1 MFYGWWIVASVFTA
15 QLFMVGFY
23 TYGYPLI
30 IVPVKEDF
38 GASDKQVNLIMTFGT
53 IVGLV
58 APPLIGPLVDRWSAR
73 GLMLLGTLFLIT
85 ALGTLSVTQDIYQ
98 FVAAFALLV
107 GAANVLLG
115 PMTGST
121 VVSRWFTTSRGRA
134 LGIAATGT
142 SIGGIALPRL
152 IDAALTDWGWRS
164 TLQALAIAVLLF
176 VLPWMLLV
184 LRDHPADKGLEP
196 EGAAAPSPEE
206 ATRAAGAEGWTTG
219 EVLASR
225 SFWLI
230 GCCLG
235 LLFMSYTAVLSN
247 LGLYVTGLGVEI
259 SAVTTLV
266 TSIALCGLIGKIVF
280 GYAADRIGLKVGL
293 WIALALA
300 GGGIGLLSL
309 EPGYP
314 FMVLAA
320 VLMGLA
326 AGGMLPVW
334 GAMVAAA
341 FGTVSYGRVMG
352 LMMPVISL
360 LVMPGFMVAGASSD
374 ATGSFSLAW
383 QIFVGLIAFAALLLL
398 ALRLPAESDTG
409 PIAEEA

>member
-1 MFYGWWIVASVFTA
+1 MFYGWWIVGSVFIV

-30 IVPVKEDF
+30 IVPVKEEF
-38 GASDKQVNLIMTFGT
+38 GASDKQVNLIMTVGT
-53 IVGLV
+53 VVGLV

-73 GLMLLGTLFLIT
+73 GLMI
-85 ALGTLSVTQDIYQ
+85 LGTLSLIVALLTLSLTQGIHQ
-98 FVAAFALLV
+98 FILAFALLI
-107 GAANVLLG
+107 GGANVLLG
-115 PMTGST
+115 PMTVST

-134 LGIAATGT
+134 LGIASTGT

-152 IDAALTDWGWRS
+152 IDAALEAWGWRS
-164 TLQALAIAVLLF
+164 TMQALAATVALV
-176 VLPWMLLV
+176 VLPCVIFV

-196 EGAAAPSPEE
+196 EGLAA
-206 ATRAAGAEGWTTG
+206 TG
-219 EVLASR
+219 EGGAPPLDKAWETGEILGSR

-247 LGLYVTGLGVEI
+247 LGLFVTGLGIDV
-259 SAVTTLV
+259 SSVTTLV
-266 TSIALCGLIGKIVF
+266 TLIALCGLIGKIVF
-280 GYAADRIGLKVGL
+280 GYAADRIGLRMGL

-300 GGGIGLLSL
+300 GSGIGLLSF
-309 EPGYP
+309 EPGYSW
-314 FMVLAA
+314 MIVAS

-334 GAMVAAA
+334 GAMVAVV

-352 LMMPVISL
+352 LLMPVVGL
-360 LVMPGFMVAGASSD
+360 LVMPGFMIAGASSD

-383 QIFVGLIAFAALLLL
+383 RIFVGLIALSAVLLLG
-398 ALRLPAESDTG
+398 LRLPQESGRDR
-409 PIAEEA
+409 PEERS